1 LVRAINGLTLAVEV
15 FPAMATTSDWSF
27 TNTEHGLLVAFGEFL
42 QQHGLLEQLM
52 QVPLQQKQVTFAPQ
66 TKLVELLAGIMSG
79 IEYLSDLN
87 DSAHPLA
94 TDEIVAQAWGHPQFA
109 HYSSVSR
116 TLDRCDEQTVRAIQQ
131 AIVTFNRPFVHA
143 AVQELARTGK
153 PLVYDLDLTGQA
165 VSATSTTYPDAA
177 FGWMNDR
184 VCLGYQLAR
193 ICLTRHEQERI
204 WLEGFHHPGDTVS
217 AKCLQQL
224 VTAAESQT
232 HVRPRRRTQLVRQ
245 RLVAQRQRMQRP
257 QRLLMQQQTK
267 REHLRATDLRLRLQ
281 IAQAEPQLKR
291 RRSKP
296 KKAHLRQQIQ
306 GWRQRL
312 LRLATQTAA
321 CERAI
326 AHHQALLQ
334 QLTTEATALEEWWQ
348 QLENDNQTNP
358 NAPVCLV
365 RMDSG
370 FCSGVNLTWL
380 IEMGYQVETKAPND
394 QTTTALRHTLTNVTW
409 THVGANAEMI
419 DGGGYT
425 LHGCPYLVRV
435 ALERFHIGTT
445 VRYATLLQY
454 RDDGAPPSLAS
465 WFRTYN
471 ARQLIEA
478 GNKELKSGVF
488 HIQHLMTRS
497 AAGIQIQVLFAG
509 LAANT
514 VRWALP
520 WLQQC
525 TVAPSSKWTQTLRR
539 PKHIVR
545 VAANTA
551 ALVQQTPHGTSL
563 QFGAKSALAGTTLFL
578 RGVPAF
584 QLPLGLALPFQN
596 RN

>member
-1 LVRAINGLTLAVEV
+1 VEV
-15 FPAMATTSDWSF
+15 FPAMATTTDWSF

-42 QQHGLLEQLM
+42 QQHGFVEQLM
-52 QVPLQQKQVTFAPQ
+52 HVPIQQKQVTFAPQ
-66 TKLVELLAGIMSG
+66 TKLVEFLAGLMSG

-94 TDEIVAQAWGHPQFA
+94 TDAIVAQAWGQTQFA

-116 TLDRCDEQTVRAIQQ
+116 TLDCCDEQTAQAVQQ
-131 AIVTFNRPFVHA
+131 AILTFNRPFVHA
-143 AVQELARTGK
+143 AVQDLAHTGK
-153 PLVYDLDLTGQA
+153 PIVYDLDLTGQA

-193 ICLTRHEQERI
+193 ICLTTQHQERL

-217 AKCLQQL
+217 AKCVQQL
-224 VTAAESQT
+224 VLAAESQT
-232 HVRPRRRTQLVRQ
+232 QVRPRRRTALVQQRLAAHRQ
-245 RLVAQRQRMQRP
+245 RRQRP
-257 QRLLMQQQTK
+257 QRLLSQQHAKQ
-267 REHLRATDLRLRLQ
+267 EHLRATDLRVRLQ
-281 IAQAEPQLKR
+281 ITQAEQQLKKGV
-291 RRSKP
+291 SKP

-312 LRLATQTAA
+312 LRLATHMAT

-326 AHHQALLQ
+326 ARHQALLQ
-334 QLTTEATALEEWWQ
+334 QLATEATELQAWLQ

-394 QTTTALRHTLTNVTW
+394 QTTTALRNSLPAVSW
-409 THVGANAEMI
+409 TRVGDNAEMI
-419 DGGGYT
+419 EGGGYT
-425 LHGCPYLVRV
+425 LHGCPYPVRV

-445 VRYATLLQY
+445 ARYATLLQY
-454 RDDGAPPSLAS
+454 RDDVAPPSLAS

-514 VRWALP
+514 LRWALP

-525 TVAPSSKWTQTLRR
+525 TAASSPQWTRTLNS
-539 PKHIVR
+539 PKRQVR

-551 ALVQQTPHGTSL
+551 ALVQQTPRGTSL

-578 RGVPAF
+578 RGISAF
-584 QLPLGLALPFQN
+584 QLPLGLALPFQK

>member
-1 LVRAINGLTLAVEV
+1 
-15 FPAMATTSDWSF
+15 MATTTDGSF

-42 QQHGLLEQLM
+42 QQHGLLDQLM
-52 QVPLQQKQVTFAPQ
+52 QVPIQQKQVAFAPQ
-66 TKLVELLAGIMSG
+66 TKVVEFLAGIMSG

-87 DSAHPLA
+87 DSAHSLA
-94 TDEIVAQAWGHPQFA
+94 NDPIVAQGWGQPSFA

-116 TLDRCDEQTVRAIQQ
+116 TLACCDAQTVQAIQQ
-131 AIVTFNRPFVHA
+131 AIVRFSRPFLHA
-143 AVQELARTGK
+143 AVQECARTGQ
-153 PLVYDLDLTGQA
+153 PVVYDLDLTGQA
-165 VSATSTTYPDAA
+165 VSSTSTTYPDAA
-177 FGWMNDR
+177 FGWMNDH

-193 ICLTRHEQERI
+193 LCLTTHQHERL

-217 AKCLQQL
+217 AKCVQQL
-224 VTAAESQT
+224 ITAAETQVQ
-232 HVRPRRRTQLVRQ
+232 VRPRRRIELVQQ
-245 RLVAQRQRMQRP
+245 RLAMHRQRMERP
-257 QRLLMQQQTK
+257 HRLLSQQQAK
-267 REHLRATDLRLRLQ
+267 HEQLCATDLRVRLQ
-281 IAQAEPQLKR
+281 IAQAEQQLKKGV
-291 RRSKP
+291 SKP
-296 KKAHLRQQIQ
+296 KKAHLRRQVR

-312 LRLATQTAA
+312 IRLATQSTT

-326 AHHQALLQ
+326 AHHQALCNQ
-334 QLTTEATALEEWWQ
+334 RIAEGTALEAWVQ
-348 QLENDNQTNP
+348 QLARDNQANP

-380 IEMGYQVETKAPND
+380 LEMGYQVETKAPND
-394 QTTTALRHTLTNVTW
+394 QTTTALRKSLADATW
-409 THVGANAEMI
+409 TRVGNNAEMI
-419 DGGGYT
+419 DGGTYA
-425 LHGCPYLVRV
+425 LPGCPYPVRV
-435 ALERFHIGTT
+435 ALERFQIGSTD
-445 VRYATLLQY
+445 RYATLLQY
-454 RDDGAPPSLAS
+454 RDDVPPPRLPR
-465 WFRTYN
+465 WFATYN
-471 ARQLIEA
+471 ARQVIEA

-488 HIQHLMTRS
+488 HVQHIMTRS

-525 TVAPSSKWTQTLRR
+525 TAAASPKWTRTLRS
-539 PKHIVR
+539 PKHLVR

-551 ALVQQTPHGTSL
+551 ALVQQTPRGTSL
-563 QFGAKSALAGTTLFL
+563 QFGASSSLAGVTLCL

>member
-1 LVRAINGLTLAVEV
+1 
-15 FPAMATTSDWSF
+15 MATTTDWSF

-52 QVPLQQKQVTFAPQ
+52 QVPIHQKQVTFAPQ
-66 TKLVELLAGIMSG
+66 TKLVELLAGILSG

-94 TDEIVAQAWGHPQFA
+94 NDQRVAQAWGQPQFA

-116 TLDRCDEQTVRAIQQ
+116 TLDCCDAQTVQAVQQ
-131 AIVTFNRPFVHA
+131 AILAFNRPFVQA
-143 AVQELARTGK
+143 TVQDLAHRGE
-153 PLVYDLDLTGQA
+153 PIVYDLDLTGQA

-193 ICLTRHEQERI
+193 ICLTTKQQDRI

-217 AKCLQQL
+217 AKCLPPL
-224 VTAAESQT
+224 VLAAESQT
-232 HVRPRRRTQLVRQ
+232 QVRPHRRTALVRQ
-245 RLVAQRQRMQRP
+245 RLAAQRQRLQRP
-257 QRLLMQQQTK
+257 HRLLKQQQAK
-267 REHLRATDLRLRLQ
+267 QEHLRATDLRVRLQ
-281 IAQAEPQLKR
+281 IAQAEQQLKKR
-291 RRSKP
+291 LSKP
-296 KKAHLRQQIQ
+296 KKAHFHRQIQ

-312 LRLATQTAA
+312 ARLAAYTTA
-321 CERAI
+321 CERAL
-326 AHHQALLQ
+326 AHHQALLD
-334 QLTTEATALEEWWQ
+334 QLTADAQ
-348 QLENDNQTNP
+348 QLETWLQQLETDNQTNP
-358 NAPVCLV
+358 NAPLCLV

-394 QTTTALRHTLTNVTW
+394 QTTTALRNALMDRPW
-409 THVGANAEMI
+409 TRVGDNAEMI
-419 DGGGYT
+419 DGAAYT
-425 LHGCPYLVRV
+425 LHGCPYSVHV
-435 ALERFHIGTT
+435 ALERFHLGTT

-454 RDDGAPPSLAS
+454 RDDVPPPRLAN
-465 WFRTYN
+465 WFRIYN

-497 AAGIQIQVLFAG
+497 AAGIQLQVLFAG
-509 LAANT
+509 LAANV

-525 TVAPSSKWTQTLRR
+525 TAGSARKWTQMLKS
-539 PKHIVR
+539 PKHTVR

-578 RGVPAF
+578 RGLPAF
-584 QLPLGLALPFQN
+584 QLPLGLASPFKIATDLTIRSPVAQKL
-596 RN
+596 R

>member
-1 LVRAINGLTLAVEV
+1 
-15 FPAMATTSDWSF
+15 MATTTDWSF

-42 QQHGLLEQLM
+42 QQHGLVEQLM
-52 QVPLQQKQVTFAPQ
+52 HVPIQQKQVTFAPQ
-66 TKLVELLAGIMSG
+66 TKLVEFLAGIMSG
-79 IEYLSDLN
+79 IEHLSDLN

-94 TDEIVAQAWGHPQFA
+94 QDPIVAQAWGQPQFA
-109 HYSSVSR
+109 HSSSVSR
-116 TLDRCDEQTVRAIQQ
+116 TLDCCDERTVPQVQQ
-131 AIVTFNRPFVHA
+131 AILNFNRPFVHA

-153 PLVYDLDLTGQA
+153 PLLYDLDLTGQA
-165 VSATSTTYPDAA
+165 VSATSSTYPDAA

-193 ICLTRHEQERI
+193 LCLTTQHQERI
-204 WLEGFHHPGDTVS
+204 WLEGFHHPGDMVS
-217 AKCLQQL
+217 AKCVQQL
-224 VTAAESQT
+224 ITAAESQT
-232 HVRPRRRTQLVRQ
+232 QVRPRRRTELVQQ
-245 RLVAQRQRMQRP
+245 RVAVQRQRMQRP
-257 QRLLMQQQTK
+257 QRLLSQQQTK
-267 REHLRATDLRLRLQ
+267 QEHLCATELRVRLQ
-281 IAQAEPQLKR
+281 IAQAEQQLKKR
-291 RRSKP
+291 LSKP
-296 KKAHLRQQIQ
+296 KKEHLRRQMQ

-312 LRLATQTAA
+312 ARLATQTAA
-321 CERAI
+321 CERVL
-326 AHHQALLQ
+326 AHHQALLD
-334 QLTTEATALEEWWQ
+334 QLTTEVQ
-348 QLENDNQTNP
+348 QLEAWRHQLAADNQTNP

-394 QTTTALRHTLTNVTW
+394 QTTTVLCHALADVTW
-409 THVGANAEMI
+409 TRVGENAEMI
-419 DGGGYT
+419 DGNSYR
-425 LHGCPYLVRV
+425 LHGCPYPVRV
-435 ALERFHIGTT
+435 ALERFHSGRT

-454 RDDGAPPSLAS
+454 RDDVPPPSLAS

-471 ARQLIEA
+471 ARQIIEA
-478 GNKELKSGVF
+478 GNKELKRGVF

-525 TVAPSSKWTQTLRR
+525 TAVPSSKWTQTLHR
-539 PKHIVR
+539 PKHLVR

-551 ALVQQTPHGTSL
+551 ALVQHTPCGTSL
-563 QFGAKSALAGTTLFL
+563 QFGASSALAGTTLFL
-578 RGVPAF
+578 RGIPAF

>member
-1 LVRAINGLTLAVEV
+1 
-15 FPAMATTSDWSF
+15 MATTTDWSF

-42 QQHGLLEQLM
+42 QQHGLLQQLM
-52 QVPLQQKQVTFAPQ
+52 QVPIQQKQVTFAPQ
-66 TKLVELLAGIMSG
+66 TKLVEFLAGVMSG

-94 TDEIVAQAWGHPQFA
+94 KDEVVAQAWGQPQFA

-116 TLDRCDEQTVRAIQQ
+116 TLDGCDEQTVCAVQQ
-131 AIVTFNRPFVHA
+131 AILAFNRPFVHA
-143 AVQELARTGK
+143 AVQEVARTGK

-165 VSATSTTYPDAA
+165 VSSTSTTYPDVA

-184 VCLGYQLAR
+184 VRLGYQLAR
-193 ICLTRHEQERI
+193 LCLTTKQQERI

-217 AKCLQQL
+217 AKCVQQL
-224 VTAAESQT
+224 VLAAESQT
-232 HVRPRRRTQLVRQ
+232 QVRPRRRTELVQQ
-245 RLVAQRQRMQRP
+245 RIAAQRQRMQRP
-257 QRLLMQQQTK
+257 QRLLSQQQIK
-267 REHLRATDLRLRLQ
+267 QEHLRATELHVRLQ
-281 IAQAEPQLKR
+281 ITQAEQQLKKGV
-291 RRSKP
+291 SKP
-296 KKAHLRQQIQ
+296 KKAYLRRKIQ

-312 LRLATQTAA
+312 LRLTTQSAA
-321 CERAI
+321 CERVR
-326 AHHQALLQ
+326 AHHQALLD
-334 QLTTEATALEEWWQ
+334 QLTAEGSALEEWVQ
-348 QLENDNQTNP
+348 QLECDNQTNP

-370 FCSGVNLTWL
+370 FCSGANLTWL
-380 IEMGYQVETKAPND
+380 IELGYQVETKAPND
-394 QTTTALRHTLTNVTW
+394 QTTTALRHSLSDAPW
-409 THVGANAEMI
+409 ARVGENAEMSE
-419 DGGGYT
+419 GAGYS
-425 LHGCPYLVRV
+425 LHGCPYPVRV
-435 ALERFHIGTT
+435 ALERFHTGTT

-454 RDDGAPPSLAS
+454 RDDVPPPSLAS

-471 ARQLIEA
+471 ARQMIEA
-478 GNKELKSGVF
+478 GNKELKRSVF
-488 HIQHLMTRS
+488 QIQHLMTRS

-509 LAANT
+509 LAANV

-525 TVAPSSKWTQTLRR
+525 TAAPSSKWARTLKR

-545 VAANTA
+545 DAANTA
-551 ALVQQTPHGTSL
+551 ALVQQTPCGTSL